1 MKINNSLDHARWESI
16 PCGCGK
22 DVMDSF
28 PIKDCLHCKFDQ
40 AWQSVPQ
47 KNFETNDDLLDEDG
61 TIISKRTRVVKEVT
75 LVRGSKYEDVI
86 GWTF

>member
-61 TIISKRTRVVKEVT
+61 TIIAKRTRVVKEVT